1 MKDKSRIREI
11 RRRVIKPVT
20 LKLPYIGTLLRQ
32 RDSLKSQLAELKG
45 NKQEIESSLEK
56 ALKEKQEIESNLEKA
71 LKEKQ
76 EIESSLEKALKE
88 NNKIKE
94 DLDSIKNRS
103 QYQKVSYS
111 QDGEDQVLYSLM
123 NNPPEYKGFYV
134 DIGAFHPL
142 RFSNTQLF
150 YEKGWQGLNIDA
162 TPGSMEEFK
171 KVRKRD
177 INIEASVSESGED
190 LEFFSFKEPALNS
203 FDRELSEERIDK
215 GWELIEIKTVKTYK
229 INDLLSKHITE
240 NRKIDFINIDIE
252 GLDLSILKD
261 LDWGSYSPDFLLFE
275 ALDMVNSGIID
286 YKDSEEYK
294 FFESKGYEIVGK
306 TRRTL
311 IFKKL
316 ITDG

>member
-1 MKDKSRIREI
+1 
-11 RRRVIKPVT
+11 
-20 LKLPYIGTLLRQ
+20 
-32 RDSLKSQLAELKG
+32 
-45 NKQEIESSLEK
+45 
-56 ALKEKQEIESNLEKA
+56 
-71 LKEKQ
+71 
-76 EIESSLEKALKE
+76 
-88 NNKIKE
+88 
-94 DLDSIKNRS
+94 
-103 QYQKVSYS
+103 
-111 QDGEDQVLYSLM
+111 M